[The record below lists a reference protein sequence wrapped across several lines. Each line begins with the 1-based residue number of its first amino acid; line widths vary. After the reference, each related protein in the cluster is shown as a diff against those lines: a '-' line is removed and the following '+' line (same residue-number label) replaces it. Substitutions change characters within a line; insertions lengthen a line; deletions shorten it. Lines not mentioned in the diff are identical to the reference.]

1 MNKNEIFKMN
11 PRKKTTETKESWSNN
26 DEFKRLAI
34 NNLVEIL
41 GDEEPRGA
49 GLYGDDLQKLRP
61 VTLLTIYSVI
71 YKNNKRKHQ

>member
-1 MNKNEIFKMN
+1 MN
-11 PRKKTTETKESWSNN
+11 PHKETTKTKESWSDE

-41 GDEEPRGA
+41 GDFEPRGA
-49 GLYGDDLQKLRP
+49 GLYGSDLQKLRP